1 MADARVAALL
11 AALTLDDKIS
21 LVRGGMPGVMGPSP
35 ADPLG
40 EVGYLPGIPRLGIP
54 PLRLTDG
61 PAGVRITPPTTA
73 LPAPVALAA
82 TFSIE
87 LAERYGRVLGHESRA
102 MRQDVIYAPM
112 LNIVR
117 VPQAGRNFET
127 LGEDPT
133 LTTQLGVA
141 QVRAIQHEGVIAT
154 AKHFAANNQ
163 ENERQSID
171 AVVDERTL
179 REIEFPAFE
188 AAVKAGVGSVMC
200 AYNRLNG
207 TFACEHSVL
216 LTDILRWE
224 WGFDGFVVSDYG
236 ANHTTVESLQAGM
249 DIEFMSDRF
258 AALKDSVAL
267 GSLSEA
273 VLTETA
279 RRILRTMDRFGLL
292 ATASPTGGR
301 VVERERPTLD
311 VLGSAQVARE
321 VATQGAVLLKNT
333 GALPLGPVDLRSIVV
348 IGPSARHLI
357 VGGAGSSRVVGF
369 KERKTT
375 QLEALRQLAGD
386 GAGITFVPG
395 IDLDGEPVPASA
407 LSAPDGRPGLLRTN
421 ESTGETQIDPGID
434 FVGHRAL
441 APGSR
446 LTWSG
451 WITIPA
457 DGEYEL
463 KVQTDWG
470 VGPFLFNPGGH
481 STVYVDG
488 REVASTAPFESRT
501 LSLIPT
507 SSGLT
512 TASGSVQLTSGRHE
526 IRVAARLKSLFARDP
541 SLTTPYQLRLAWLT
555 PEMRGATL
563 DAAAAAARDAPT
575 AIVFVHNEGAE
586 GVDRSSLD
594 LPLGQNEL
602 IAAVAAANPR
612 TVVVLNTGDP
622 VVMPWV
628 DRANAILQMWYSGQE
643 GGAATADLLL
653 GRANPSGKLPVTFPR
668 HDGDAPTSI
677 PVRYPG
683 VNGRQEYSEG
693 VLVGY
698 RWYDAKGIVPLFPF
712 GHGLSYTTF
721 AYSELTVRTRGD
733 GFDVSFRVRNS
744 GAVAGAEVAQ
754 VYVAA
759 PEHPPVEMAPKQ
771 LVAFARVDLAAG
783 ADALI
788 TLHVS
793 RRDLA
798 YWSAGTKDW
807 VLPPGARE
815 VYVGSSSRDIRLRG
829 QLDHRRV

>member
-1 MADARVAALL
+1 MTRDDVERLIAAM
-11 AALTLDDKIS
+11 TLDEKIS

-40 EVGYLPGIPRLGIP
+40 EVGYLPGVPRLGIP

-61 PAGVRITPPTTA
+61 PAGVRIAPPTTA

-82 TFSIE
+82 TFSTE
-87 LAERYGRVLGHESRA
+87 LAERYGHVLGHESRA
-102 MRQDVIYAPM
+102 MRQDVVYAPM

-133 LTTQLGVA
+133 LTTQLGLA
-141 QVRAIQHEGVIAT
+141 QVHAIQREGVIAT

-179 REIEFPAFE
+179 REIELPAFE
-188 AAVKAGVGSVMC
+188 AVVKAGVGSVMC
-200 AYNRLNG
+200 AYNRVNG
-207 TFACEHSVL
+207 SFACENSVL
-216 LTDILRWE
+216 LTDILRWQ
-224 WGFDGFVVSDYG
+224 WGFEGFVVSDYG
-236 ANHTTVESLQAGM
+236 ANHTTVESLLAGL

-258 AALKDSVAL
+258 STLGDSLAA
-267 GSLSEA
+267 GRISEA
-273 VLTETA
+273 VLTESA

-292 ATASPTGGR
+292 SNASPTGGR
-301 VVERERPTLD
+301 VVARERPTLD
-311 VLGSAQVARE
+311 VIGSARVARE
-321 VATQGAVLLKNT
+321 VATKGAVLLKNE
-333 GALPLGPVDLRSIVV
+333 GALPLGPASLRSMVV
-348 IGPSARHLI
+348 IGPSARHLV
-357 VGGAGSSRVVGF
+357 VGGAGSSCVIGF
-369 KERKTT
+369 RERETS
-375 QLEALRQLAGD
+375 QLDALRQLAGA
-386 GAGITFVPG
+386 GATIEFVPG

-407 LSAPDGRPGLLRTN
+407 LSTPDGLPGLLRTN
-421 ESTGETQIDPGID
+421 ESTNETQIDPHLD
-434 FVGHRAL
+434 FLGARAL
-441 APGSR
+441 ATGAR
-446 LTWSG
+446 LTWTGS
-451 WITIPA
+451 IAIPA

-481 STVYVDG
+481 SAVYVDG
-488 REVASTAPFESRT
+488 TEVASTAPFQSRT

-512 TASGSVQLTSGRHE
+512 NATGRVRLTSGRHA
-526 IRVAARLKSLFARDP
+526 IRVAARMRSPFAAEP
-541 SLTTPYQLRLAWLT
+541 SSTTPYQLRLAWVT
-555 PEMRGATL
+555 PEARRAGL
-563 DAAAAAARDAPT
+563 EAAAAAARDAQT

-602 IAAVAAANPR
+602 VAAVAAANPR

-622 VVMPWV
+622 VVMPWA
-628 DRANAILQMWYSGQE
+628 DRANAILQMWYPGQE

-653 GRANPSGKLPVTFPR
+653 GRANPGGKLPVTFPQR
-668 HDGDAPTSI
+668 EGDAPTAT
-677 PVRYPG
+677 PLRYPG

-698 RWYDAKGIVPLFPF
+698 RWYDAKDIAPLFPF

-721 AYSELTVRTRGD
+721 AYSELTVQARGD
-733 GFDVSFRVRNS
+733 GFDVGFRVRNS
-744 GAVAGAEVAQ
+744 GTVAGAEVAQ
-754 VYVAA
+754 VYVGA

-771 LVAFARVDLAAG
+771 LVAFQRIDLAPG
-783 ADALI
+783 ADVLVR
-788 TLHVS
+788 LHVAP
-793 RRDLA
+793 RELA
-798 YWSAGTKDW
+798 YWSTETKDW
-807 VLPPGARE
+807 VVAPGARP
-815 VYVGSSSRDIRLRG
+815 VYVGSSSRDIRLHG
-829 QLDHRRV
+829 QLDQRSD